1 MCALLVLFDFGTFF
15 TCRLLY
21 EKPAFKKLYA
31 EKSEN
36 RDTNAVNVIIEY
48 VTDKK
53 K

>member
-1 MCALLVLFDFGTFF
+1 MCALHLIFDFGTLFS
-15 TCRLLY
+15 CRLLY

-36 RDTNAVNVIIEY
+36 MDTNAVNVIIEY